1 MRSASL
7 RASLQHARLLTHTYA
22 CPPCLFPSIPADDIF
37 AATPT
42 DVKEKEAAAAAAATA
57 GPAVAPGAGARKG
70 LLDNYDDAE
79 GYYNFQVGAGEVL
92 ERQGQRRPTR

>member
-1 MRSASL
+1 M
-7 RASLQHARLLTHTYA
+7 
-22 CPPCLFPSIPADDIF
+22 PSPIPADDIF

-42 DVKEKEAAAAAAATA
+42 DVKEKEAAAAAATTA

-79 GYYNFQVGAGEVL
+79 GYYNFQVWGRLLLKHKHARGRPGIRELHLDLRICQPSEKAVDY
-92 ERQGQRRPTR
+92 GQP